1 MFHRFTVSLI
11 LPGLLV
17 ALTPPAMAQDD
28 GGAEPS
34 ASGTPLVGED
44 WQGQQA
50 GADLRE
56 LDGWK
61 KFAGIARDAGVI
73 VEVDGNKLL
82 RLTPEGEGS
91 EGFGG
96 VETSGEGLDA
106 GGTLVLENSAA
117 VKDRAA
123 VIFLA
128 DRDFTK
134 HRYDLMVSRFPDAGR
149 TMLSVTRRTRGGT
162 DQVAKHWF
170 DDADFDPSTLHSYQL
185 KVDASDASQPT
196 VSVSVDGTE
205 RLSFT
210 DDDPPFEAE
219 PDVKLTYGMYTA
231 RGDADFDNFTITR
244 P

>member
-1 MFHRFTVSLI
+1 MFYRFHASLI
-11 LPGLLV
+11 LTGSVLV
-17 ALTPPAMAQDD
+17 AVPPAAAQD
-28 GGAEPS
+28 GGAAEAGS
-34 ASGTPLVGED
+34 PLVSED
-44 WQGQQA
+44 WQDQQA

-56 LDGWK
+56 MDGWK

-73 VEVDGNKLL
+73 VEEDGNKLL
-82 RLTPEGEGS
+82 RLTPQGEG
-91 EGFGG
+91 GQAFGG
-96 VETSGEGLDA
+96 VEASDDPLDA
-106 GGTLVLENSAA
+106 GGKLVIENTAA

-170 DDADFDPSTLHSYQL
+170 DDADFDPSTMHTYRFT
-185 KVDASDASQPT
+185 VDATDASQSKVT
-196 VSVSVDGTE
+196 VAVDGE
-205 RLSFT
+205 EHLSFT
-210 DDDPPFEAE
+210 DDDPPFDASPE
-219 PDVKLTYGMYTA
+219 VKLTYGMYTA
-231 RGDADFDNFTITR
+231 RGDADFDDFTITR